1 MSDPVRSRLAVPASN
16 ESMIAKALRSDA
28 DAVFLDLEDSVA
40 EGMKPEAREHVVRA
54 FADLDWGRKARAY
67 RINPVTSGHCYRDLV
82 DVLEAVGDRVEWI
95 VVPKVESPA
104 DVEFVAT
111 LVSQIE
117 TGTGIEPRVQ
127 LDVQIETAR
136 GLTACEEIARGSP
149 RIGAI
154 TFGPGDFAA
163 STGMPMAVIG
173 APDVWDA
180 RYPGHRWHYAMQR
193 LVVAGRATGV
203 QVIDGPFADFRD
215 PEGLRRSSGIARALG
230 FDGKWCI
237 HPAQIAIVNEVF
249 GPAADEVAWAR
260 LVVAENERVRASG
273 RGSFAL
279 DGKMVD
285 AASIRMAER
294 TLAMVREDGSG

>member
-1 MSDPVRSRLAVPASN
+1 MSDPVRSRLAVPASS

-28 DAVFLDLEDSVA
+28 DAVFLDLEDAVA
-40 EGMKPEAREHVVRA
+40 EEMKAVARQHVVRA
-54 FADLDWGRKARAY
+54 FAELDWGRKARAY
-67 RINPVTSGHCYRDLV
+67 RINPVTSGHCYRDVV
-82 DVLEAVGDRVEWI
+82 DVLEAVGDQVDWI

-104 DVEFVAT
+104 DIGFVAT

-117 TGTGIEPRVQ
+117 MRMGIEPRAK

-136 GLTACEEIARGSP
+136 GLTACEEIARCSP

-163 STGMPMAVIG
+163 STGMPTAVIG
-173 APDVWDA
+173 VPDDWDA

-193 LVVAGRATGV
+193 LVVAGRAAGH

-237 HPAQIAIVNEVF
+237 HPVQIVIVNEVF
-249 GPAADEVAWAR
+249 GPAADEVDWAR
-260 LVVAENERVRASG
+260 RVVAENERARASG
-273 RGSFAL
+273 CGSFAL

-294 TLAMVREDGSG
+294 TLAMIRQDGSG